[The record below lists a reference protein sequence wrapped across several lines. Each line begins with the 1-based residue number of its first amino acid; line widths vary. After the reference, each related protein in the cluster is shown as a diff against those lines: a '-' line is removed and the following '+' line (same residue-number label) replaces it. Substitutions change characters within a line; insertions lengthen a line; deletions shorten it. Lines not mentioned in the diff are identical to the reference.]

1 MATPVEVSLCVSAYV
16 STPASATGC
25 GWVPGGD
32 SMTVGASSHGAAA
45 VTLANFAENSPNDR
59 CCALWSTRPNA
70 AISQNA
76 VVPPLPSTTSYPF
89 GQPKRSAIP
98 SRIRCT
104 SERTGACRCEVPR

>member
-1 MATPVEVSLCVSAYV
+1 MPGLGA
-16 STPASATGC
+16 GC

-45 VTLANFAENSPNDR
+45 VTLANFDENSPNDR

-89 GQPKRSAIP
+89 GQLRTARPSPPGSAARASGP
-98 SRIRCT
+98 VPAGARC
-104 SERTGACRCEVPR
+104 PR